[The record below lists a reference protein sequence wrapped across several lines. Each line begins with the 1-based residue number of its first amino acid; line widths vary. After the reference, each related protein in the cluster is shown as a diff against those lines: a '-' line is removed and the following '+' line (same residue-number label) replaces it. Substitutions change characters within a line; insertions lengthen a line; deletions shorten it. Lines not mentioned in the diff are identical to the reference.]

1 MNKLNPS
8 DSPVTGD
15 KTSKVTSQSQIGTPS
30 LQVSTRNI
38 PSSTRYPRSSMA
50 CIATT
55 ARVSV
60 SVNRP
65 SVSTISHQHT
75 GSSSIINQPTRTLPI
90 HTTLQVPKSVFVTTR
105 TSSSQGMHKG
115 LGKNTLPSTTI
126 SKKRSRSQG
135 LKESIVIPIAHGF
148 TRTVPI
154 ISAKP
159 VVGTFAP
166 IQTREV
172 KQSRESLDQAS
183 ANGNENCNTDCELTK
198 EQIDDMIDTTLPTN
212 FSFSLPVK
220 QLSPKPSHVAIYAQK
235 EVQEPIPKNKKQRS
249 SHPPMPVV
257 ETQKQSSDILAGG
270 ENSHF
275 STAVTSDDVTP
286 SSAFASKKI
295 PSQGRWTKKEHEA
308 FLEGL
313 NIYGRE
319 WKKVALRISTRTS
332 AQIRSHAQKYFSKLA
347 RDEEAQAASLHSHHV
362 ASVVTST
369 NDMSPIKDE
378 IKNEYPPSV
387 RLRVDKILKD
397 PKGAEVEVAETLRR
411 LRQRYDELHN
421 KMQME
426 ELQKVPAN
434 TIGSNQGHIHHKS
447 PTQFTF
453 AAAPSENVVESHE
466 QDVTSTMSPLYTFSP
481 SRAGRSN
488 LRLSDESLEL
498 HSKELIALTVLGGE
512 LFRSASNQDL
522 YRAASSSPQAVGAQT
537 GSDNQNPRSEIVAVA
552 LQALQSKGSSSK
564 SDTDSN

>member
-1 MNKLNPS
+1 MS
-8 DSPVTGD
+8 
-15 KTSKVTSQSQIGTPS
+15 
-30 LQVSTRNI
+30 
-38 PSSTRYPRSSMA
+38 

-55 ARVSV
+55 TRVSV
-60 SVNRP
+60 SVKRP
-65 SVSTISHQHT
+65 SVSKISHQHT

-90 HTTLQVPKSVFVTTR
+90 HSTLPVPKSVFVTTR
-105 TSSSQGMHKG
+105 TSSSQGMH
-115 LGKNTLPSTTI
+115 STTN

-154 ISAKP
+154 IPAKP
-159 VVGTFAP
+159 VAGTFAP
-166 IQTREV
+166 IQTREF
-172 KQSRESLDQAS
+172 KQSCKSVDKAS
-183 ANGNENCNTDCELTK
+183 ANGNENGNTDCELTK

-220 QLSPKPSHVAIYAQK
+220 QLSPKPSQPSHD
-235 EVQEPIPKNKKQRS
+235 PIPKDKKQRY

-257 ETQKQSSDILAGG
+257 QTEKQSSEILA
-270 ENSHF
+270 NSHF
-275 STAVTSDDVTP
+275 STAVISEEVTS
-286 SSAFASKKI
+286 SSAFVSKKT

-347 RDEEAQAASLHSHHV
+347 RDQEAQAASLHSHHV
-362 ASVVTST
+362 SSVVTST

-387 RLRVDKILKD
+387 RLRVAKILKD
-397 PKGAEVEVAETLRR
+397 PKGAEAEVAETLRR

-421 KMQME
+421 TMRIE
-426 ELQKVPAN
+426 EVQEVPAN
-434 TIGSNQGHIHHKS
+434 TIDSTQGQIHYKS

-466 QDVTSTMSPLYTFSP
+466 QDVTSTMRPLYTFSP
-481 SRAGRSN
+481 LRAGRSN
-488 LRLSDESLEL
+488 LCLSDESLEL

-512 LFRSASNQDL
+512 LYRSASNQDL
-522 YRAASSSPQAVGAQT
+522 CRAASSLPQAVGAET
-537 GSDNQNPRSEIVAVA
+537 GSEIHNLQSETLAVA
-552 LQALQSKGSSSK
+552 LQTLHAKGSSSK